1 MVIKCFMLLQ
11 IYIIKD
17 EAIFLLLL
25 RKKYTVHSLFRN
37 LPYSGLHST
46 EVRHTGIWH
55 TKFTHQNINCLI
67 NALSLV
73 FWLADSIMQGGQT
86 WWSSNVRKLND
97 FWWRL
102 DSLIFLN
109 FQMVETITYSS
120 PNKAILVTLPLKYL
134 FNTFLLEE
142 D

>member
-11 IYIIKD
+11 IYIIKY
-17 EAIFLLLL
+17 EAISLLLL
-25 RKKYTVHSLFRN
+25 RKKYTVHSFFTN

-46 EVRHTGIWH
+46 EVRHMGIWH

-67 NALSLV
+67 NALSLI

-86 WWSSNVRKLND
+86 WWSSNVRILSA

-102 DSLIFLN
+102 DSLILLK
-109 FQMVETITYSS
+109 FQMVETISYSS
-120 PNKAILVTLPLKYL
+120 PNKAILVTLPLTYL
-134 FNTFLLEE
+134 FNTFLLEQ